1 MTDSR
6 ARGRYLMGFAALLLL
21 AGVGLGV
28 ERGLTWRDLRAQDRD
43 GAAAVEAATAEV
55 EALIT
60 ISAATVPEDVAKLVD
75 GATGSFR
82 EEYEQQADDLVKA
95 VRDSKVTSTGRVVSA
110 ALTRLDDDEATVIVA
125 ATGSVKNV
133 QSPKP
138 EPRHYRL
145 SVKLENSDDQWLVS
159 GLEFVA

>member
-6 ARGRYLMGFAALLLL
+6 SHGRYLMGVAALLLL
-21 AGVGLGV
+21 AAVGLGV

-43 GAAAVEAATAEV
+43 RVAAVEAATAEV

-60 ISAATVPEDVAKLVD
+60 ISAATAPEDVAKLLD

-82 EEYEQQADDLVKA
+82 EEYEQQADELVKA

-110 ALTRLDDDEATVIVA
+110 ALTSLDDDEATVVVA
-125 ATGSVKNV
+125 ATGSVENV

-138 EPRHYRL
+138 EPRNYRL
-145 SVKLENSDDQWLVS
+145 SVKLENHDDRWFVS